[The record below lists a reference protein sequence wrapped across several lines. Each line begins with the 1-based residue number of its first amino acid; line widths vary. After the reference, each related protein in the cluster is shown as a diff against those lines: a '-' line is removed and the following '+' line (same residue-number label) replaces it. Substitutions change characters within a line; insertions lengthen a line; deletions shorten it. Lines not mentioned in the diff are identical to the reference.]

1 LRYDERKIDRKN
13 VVSVSRIYLYYIW
26 MPTIFAILLL
36 SGCSYSDQ
44 AKRISPA
51 AVDGALD
58 LSGWDFVKDG
68 PVRLDGEWDF
78 YWNRLLAPD
87 HAADMARGPLAPDPL
102 RLPRSWN
109 GYVAD
114 GQPIGGQGYATYH
127 LKVTTG
133 VTKDVLALE
142 LPAIRSAYVIWI
154 NGERMAEVG
163 AVGTSPDNAGARY
176 LPQVVYFTPSEPTL
190 HIVLH
195 VSNYDHRLG
204 GIWTGMS
211 LGEARQLASHHQAHM
226 GIELMLVGSLFLM
239 GLYHL
244 GLFLIR
250 FKDKGSLYFSLFCVT
265 IGIRA
270 MFVGEGAWY
279 QLFLSTSWDAGIRLE
294 YLCFF
299 LALPLAV
306 MFCRSLFPNEFHPL
320 AVLGVQAAGGL
331 FALAVPFLPSLP
343 LTYAIP
349 WYQGITTVV
358 CVYVMAGIIRALLK
372 RKEGAAFATLGGIVF
387 IATVIVDILFYNE
400 WIRFGNISSAGM
412 FFFILM
418 TSFIISLKS
427 FKAFASVET
436 LSRQLRELNM
446 GLEHRI
452 KERTAE
458 LERSNRSLEK
468 MNEELGRLENS
479 RRHLLSNI
487 SHDLGT
493 PMTLIQGYVEA
504 LIDRVVVDPEQQEK
518 YLRLILGR
526 ITGLNRLIA
535 DLFQLSKLEARQID
549 FAMQEMDVQD
559 VIAYYSDRYDLE
571 VTNAGLRFHVQTPG
585 PPVSGSVFVDIDRID
600 QVLTN
605 IIYNAIKHTPVGG
618 SIQLQMAAD
627 GSSLVLR
634 VQDNGSG
641 IEPDD
646 LPYIFDRFYKKDK
659 SRNSAGGGSG
669 LGLAIAKE
677 IVEFHGGRIWAESRL
692 GQGACICFALP
703 LQQARQAS
711 IRV

>member
-1 LRYDERKIDRKN
+1 MRENIERKY
-13 VVSVSRIYLYYIW
+13 VVPVSRIYLYYIW
-26 MPTIFAILLL
+26 IPAIFAILLL
-36 SGCSYSDQ
+36 GGCSYNSD
-44 AKRISPA
+44 REDRVSPS
-51 AVDGALD
+51 AVQGVLD
-58 LSGWDFVKDG
+58 LRGWDFVKDG
-68 PVRLDGEWDF
+68 AVELEGEWDF
-78 YWNRLLAPD
+78 YWNQLLTADQAASAGHGSGSP
-87 HAADMARGPLAPDPL
+87 AADWL
-102 RLPRSWN
+102 RLSRSWN
-109 GYVAD
+109 GHVVD
-114 GQPIGGQGYATYH
+114 GQPIPGKGYATYH
-127 LKVTTG
+127 LKVTTDLTG
-133 VTKDVLALE
+133 DVLALE
-142 LPAIRSAYVIWI
+142 LPTIRSSYSIWI
-154 NGERMAEVG
+154 NGEQLGG
-163 AVGTSPDNAGARY
+163 AGTVGTSPETAQARY
-176 LPQVVYFTPSEPTL
+176 LPQLVYFSPDSP
-190 HIVLH
+190 VLDIMLQ

-204 GIWTGMS
+204 GIWNDLK
-211 LGEARQLASHHQAHM
+211 LGEARQLTSHHQFHL
-226 GIELMLVGSLFLM
+226 GVELTLVGSLLVM

-250 FKDKGSLYFSLFCVT
+250 FKDKGSLYFALFCLA

-270 MFVGEGAWY
+270 MLVGEGAAY
-279 QLFLSTSWDAGIRLE
+279 QLLPFISYDTGLRVE
-294 YLCFF
+294 YLCYYI
-299 LALPLAV
+299 ALPLAV
-306 MFCRSLFPNEFHPL
+306 MFCRTLFPQEISPL
-320 AVLGVQAAGGL
+320 FVLGLQAAGGL
-331 FALAVPFLPSLP
+331 FSLTVLLLSPYAFSYTTQWYQAITLLVCAYVMSGIVKALAK
-343 LTYAIP
+343 
-349 WYQGITTVV
+349 G
-358 CVYVMAGIIRALLK
+358 
-372 RKEGAAFATLGGIVF
+372 KEGAGFAMFGGMFF
-387 IATVIVDILFYNE
+387 IITVTIDILYYNE
-400 WIRFGNISSAGM
+400 WIQIGNVSSIGL
-412 FFFILM
+412 FFFIFM

-504 LIDRVVVDPEQQEK
+504 LIDRVVVEPDQQEK

-549 FAMQEMDVQD
+549 FSMQEMMVEDVA
-559 VIAYYSDRYDLE
+559 AYYTDRYDLE
-571 VTNAGLRFHVQTPG
+571 VNNAGLRFSVHAPAAPYG
-585 PPVSGSVFVDIDRID
+585 GSVFIDIDRID

-605 IIYNAIKHTPVGG
+605 LIYNAIKHTPVGG
-618 SIQLQMAAD
+618 FIQLQIAVD
-627 GSSLVLR
+627 GSSIVMR

-641 IEPDD
+641 IDPDD

-703 LQQARQAS
+703 LQMSRQLLHS
-711 IRV
+711 